1 MLQRILFSFLYA
13 GFYLYV
19 CTHFSV
25 FEYDK
30 TEKVD
35 KLDWV
40 FIIGISILVFG
51 ITYLC
56 YPSMVLLLTT

>member
-25 FEYDK
+25 FKYDK
-30 TEKVD
+30 TEKVF
-35 KLDWV
+35 KLDLV
-40 FIIGISILVFG
+40 FIIGMSILVFG
-51 ITYLC
+51 ITFLC
-56 YPSMVLLLTT
+56 YPSMVHLLTT

>member
-1 MLQRILFSFLYA
+1 MLQRNLFSFLYA

-35 KLDWV
+35 KHDWV
-40 FIIGISILVFG
+40 FIIGMSILVFG
-51 ITYLC
+51 ITFLC
-56 YPSMVLLLTT
+56 YPSMVHLLTT

>member
-1 MLQRILFSFLYA
+1 MLQRILFSFLYT

-25 FEYDK
+25 FEKDK
-30 TEKVD
+30 PKKVD

-40 FIIGISILVFG
+40 FIIGMFILVFC
-51 ITYLC
+51 IAFLC

>member
-25 FEYDK
+25 VEYDK
-30 TEKVD
+30 LEKVD

-40 FIIGISILVFG
+40 FIIGMSILVFG